1 MAGRVVHFKIPAE
14 DTGRAKDFYASAF
27 GWNIEPEPEIG
38 YNLVRT
44 APTVESGMPS
54 EPGSI
59 NGEMFKRE
67 GELRSPII
75 VVEVEDIDAS
85 LERIG
90 SLGGTT
96 VLQKEAVGEMG
107 FAAYFRDSEGNL
119 LGLWQNAAPA
129 GNQP

>member
-27 GWNIEPEPEIG
+27 GWNIEPEPEID
-38 YNLVRT
+38 YNIVKT
-44 APTVESGMPS
+44 APTDESGRPS

-59 NGEMFKRE
+59 NGGLFKRQ
-67 GELRSPII
+67 GELKSPII
-75 VVEVEDIDAS
+75 TVEVDDIDAA

-96 VLQKEAVGEMG
+96 VSPKEAVAEMG
-107 FAAYFRDSEGNL
+107 FAAYFRDCEGNL
-119 LGLWQNAAPA
+119 LGLWQNAAPT
-129 GNQP
+129 GNRS